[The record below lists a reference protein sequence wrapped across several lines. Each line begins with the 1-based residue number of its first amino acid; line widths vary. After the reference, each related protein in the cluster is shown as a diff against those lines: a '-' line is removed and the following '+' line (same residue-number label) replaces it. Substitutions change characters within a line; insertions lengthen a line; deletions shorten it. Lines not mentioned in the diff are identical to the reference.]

1 MRSLLCL
8 AFMITGALAQTADEA
23 TRALAQRSE
32 LDEIRWSDPN
42 KGPAF
47 RAGIVRALPG
57 GLEMRRG
64 AVKRVLPYDQIG
76 SIKFGLTMGERQL
89 IAEAKAETIPALRV
103 FWEARHPTIKL
114 TGSNAGDFGLALAR
128 ALRETKAYAK
138 AQAIAKE
145 IAYGDHDPA
154 RRARALAET
163 ETLAFIQ
170 VMATAKPKEVE
181 KRAWAIT
188 EMAEETNADLMLLVT
203 GFLMKK
209 EFTALKQVEADNPRW
224 MEDDEVKPIRERH
237 YHRALDL
244 ALYPS
249 LFHPRRRAESADG
262 LWQAAQIY
270 LHTHDSARV
279 VAVLEDLLNLYAD
292 SHHTAKAKE
301 LLIPVK
307 ASLESDKPLAK
318 AKPAN
323 EPKDSEPM
331 GPPPPPK
338 RYHLFED

>member
-1 MRSLLCL
+1 
-8 AFMITGALAQTADEA
+8 MITGALAQTADEA

>member
-1 MRSLLCL
+1 
-8 AFMITGALAQTADEA
+8 
-23 TRALAQRSE
+23 
-32 LDEIRWSDPN
+32 
-42 KGPAF
+42 
-47 RAGIVRALPG
+47 
-57 GLEMRRG
+57 
-64 AVKRVLPYDQIG
+64 
-76 SIKFGLTMGERQL
+76 
-89 IAEAKAETIPALRV
+89 
-103 FWEARHPTIKL
+103 
-114 TGSNAGDFGLALAR
+114 
-128 ALRETKAYAK
+128 
-138 AQAIAKE
+138 
-145 IAYGDHDPA
+145 
-154 RRARALAET
+154 
-163 ETLAFIQ
+163 
-170 VMATAKPKEVE
+170 
-181 KRAWAIT
+181 
-188 EMAEETNADLMLLVT
+188 
-203 GFLMKK
+203 
-209 EFTALKQVEADNPRW
+209 

-301 LLIPVK
+301 LLIPLK
-307 ASLESDKPLAK
+307 DSLESDTPLAK

>member
-103 FWEARHPTIKL
+103 FWEARHATIKL

>member
-23 TRALAQRSE
+23 TRALIQRSE

-114 TGSNAGDFGLALAR
+114 AGSNAGDFGLALAR

-301 LLIPVK
+301 LLIPLK

>member
-170 VMATAKPKEVE
+170 VMATAKPKVVE

-301 LLIPVK
+301 LLIPLK

>member
-23 TRALAQRSE
+23 TRALIQRSE

-301 LLIPVK
+301 LLIPLK